1 MQARN
6 NIQSR
11 HDAKMCQI
19 IFRPVYKQLYLALQS
34 RAREGLT

>member
-6 NIQSR
+6 NNQSH

-19 IFRPVYKQLYLALQS
+19 ILRPVYKQLYLALQS
-34 RAREGLT
+34 CARAGLT